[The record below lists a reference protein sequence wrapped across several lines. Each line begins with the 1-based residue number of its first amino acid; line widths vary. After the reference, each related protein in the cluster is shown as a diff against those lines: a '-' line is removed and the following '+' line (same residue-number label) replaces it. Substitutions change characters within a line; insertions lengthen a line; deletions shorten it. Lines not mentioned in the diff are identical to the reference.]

1 MFYSLKP
8 RLKSGQILFS
18 FFGRNGGSCH
28 QQNRS
33 ALKREKSN
41 PAHTAST
48 LTARP
53 DVIWQ
58 LSPSSVL
65 SFHGC
70 GVSITAAAL
79 APISLTTLEDCC
91 YTCHSLSVLQ
101 EHLVRTKLPPNPSA
115 VFQSGSSRV
124 FNIWRLLP
132 FCFEESTREMSSL
145 HSTTQESMQGNVLL
159 GRLWSHG
166 LSIPNGDS

>member
-8 RLKSGQILFS
+8 RLKVWPDFIFFFWEEWGKLSSAEQIS
-18 FFGRNGGSCH
+18 TKEG
-28 QQNRS
+28 
-33 ALKREKSN
+33 KSN

-91 YTCHSLSVLQ
+91 YTRHSLSVLQ

-166 LSIPNGDS
+166 LSNPNGDS